1 MAYESLNPGLLLTQ
15 AYEMNFVLIKD
26 FFYIF
31 YRNDAKKFGLFKI
44 AISLWLGYENVKIFC
59 IRKVKNSQDDL
70 FLNILSFLG

>member
-1 MAYESLNPGLLLTQ
+1 MRKKGPTKIKIKAMDPQKFLAPQKILIVPMAYESLNPGLLLTQ

-44 AISLWLGYENVKIFC
+44 AISL
-59 IRKVKNSQDDL
+59 
-70 FLNILSFLG
+70 